1 MSRPM
6 TLKNL
11 TIGTVLAQDE
21 PATASHPA
29 HIHAGTCDELDP
41 NPIGP
46 MNNIVPQVNEDSDDE
61 NANSPRGVLTAAPV
75 LYSLSDEIE
84 LQFEDDVLATSHSIN
99 VHERDENIQNYVA
112 CGEIGGMLV
121 DGKLSVS
128 LRSMNDSGYSGI
140 AVLTA
145 DGNGEIDVE
154 VYLAEPV
161 VAAENVPDVTPTVE
175 PTSEPTVVITGTE
188 GVSAGEATA
197 RATAEAGD

>member
-1 MSRPM
+1 MSRLM

-11 TIGTVLAQDE
+11 TIGTVLAGSLGIGGAGLVLAQDE
-21 PATASHPA
+21 PAAASHPA
-29 HIHAGTCDELDP
+29 HIHVGDCVNLDP

-46 MNNIVPQVNEDSDDE
+46 LNNIEPRLPEDEEAED
-61 NANSPRGVLTAAPV
+61 AGVVQGVLTAAPV

-99 VHERDENIQNYVA
+99 VHESDENIQNYVA
-112 CGEIGGMLV
+112 CGEIGGVVV
-121 DGKLSVS
+121 DGELVIS

-145 DGNGEIDVE
+145 DDNGEVDVE

-161 VAAENVPDVTPTVE
+161 VDADNVPDATP
-175 PTSEPTVVITGTE
+175 
-188 GVSAGEATA
+188 VS
-197 RATAEAGD
+197 